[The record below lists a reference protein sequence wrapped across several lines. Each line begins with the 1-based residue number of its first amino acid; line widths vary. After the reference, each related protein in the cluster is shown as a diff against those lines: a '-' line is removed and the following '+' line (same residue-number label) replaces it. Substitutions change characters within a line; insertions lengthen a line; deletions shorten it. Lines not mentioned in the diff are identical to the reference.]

1 MIDKSSQMANL
12 WLKLTDDSIWLTNQF
27 NGQLKLIDNTVD
39 WQLMLIWN
47 SSWCTTQVELMI
59 QVDWRLKMID
69 DSCIVLMMMDLRTY
83 GWIVIENII
92 FMFYFYIYFYIYC
105 TYISICI
112 LKYFWMTN
120 HSIYLETM
128 MTEKRKQRMLL
139 VREELKRV
147 TSLRW
152 ISFGWRVELS
162 NNTLGVGWALA
173 NIYPTPIITTNNSGQ
188 NLSDQAECGKSQM

>member
-1 MIDKSSQMANL
+1 MTQFDWQINLMENSSRHCWL
-12 WLKLTDDSIWLTNQF
+12 TTHVDSKLKL
-27 NGQLKLIDNTVD
+27 VY
-39 WQLMLIWN
+39 N
-47 SSWCTTQVELMI
+47 SSWIDDSSWLKTQEDLGL
-59 QVDWRLKMID
+59 QLID
-69 DSCIVLMMMDLRTY
+69 DSCSVLMMDLRTY

-120 HSIYLETM
+120 HSIYLETR

-139 VREELKRV
+139 VREEFKRV

-152 ISFGWRVELS
+152 ISFGWRVE
-162 NNTLGVGWALA
+162 
-173 NIYPTPIITTNNSGQ
+173 
-188 NLSDQAECGKSQM
+188 